1 MVTIAVRK
9 PIRAA
14 ARAASHPAWPA
25 PTTMTS
31 YLAAIAIIVPVSK
44 INALVIGGGGREH
57 AIAWKLAQSP
67 LIERVFAT
75 PGNPGIAQVATCIRP
90 AAATAAG
97 YLAAAEQVN
106 ATLTVVGPEAPLVA
120 GTVDL
125 FRAQAPHRKIIGPTA
140 AAAQLEGSKVF
151 SKAFMLR
158 AGIPTARAVTAAN
171 AEAAAAHLDEIGYPV
186 VLKADGLAAGKGV
199 VIAPDRAAALD
210 ALSKLPAGQIVVEE
224 FLTGEEVSFIV
235 VADHR
240 RSWPLEAT
248 QDHKAIFDGDRG
260 PNTGGMGAY
269 CDGRILTAAQT
280 AEIMRLVI
288 EPALEQMIAE
298 GTPYTGFLY
307 AGLMM
312 TPNAGVKV
320 LEFNARL
327 GDPETQTIMHRMES
341 DFAAT
346 LLHGAPIVWKRD
358 PSVCVVMAAHGYPGD
373 VRTGDAI
380 HGLEAVPGGVTVF
393 HAGTRLGPRRGT
405 VETAGGRVLGVTASG
420 ATLAAARES
429 AYAGVRAI
437 SFDGA
442 QYRRD
447 IGAKGLRRW

>member
-1 MVTIAVRK
+1 M
-9 PIRAA
+9 
-14 ARAASHPAWPA
+14 
-25 PTTMTS
+25 
-31 YLAAIAIIVPVSK
+31 
-44 INALVIGGGGREH
+44 IGGGGREH

-67 LIERVFAT
+67 LIEKVYAT
-75 PGNPGIAQVATCIRP
+75 PGNPGISQVATCVKP
-90 AAATAAG
+90 ASATPQG
-97 YLAAAEQVN
+97 YLAVAAELD
-106 ATLTVVGPEAPLVA
+106 AALTVVGPEAPLVA

-125 FRAQAPHRKIIGPTA
+125 FRAHHRLIIGPTA

-151 SKAFMLR
+151 SKAFMNR
-158 AGIPTARAVTAAN
+158 ARIPTARAVTAPD
-171 AEAAAAHLDEIGYPV
+171 AETAKQHLDQIGYPV

-199 VIAPDRAAALD
+199 IIAPDRASAIAAL
-210 ALSKLPAGQIVVEE
+210 ASLPPGQIVVEE

-235 VADHR
+235 VADGER
-240 RSWPLEAT
+240 VWPLEAT
-248 QDHKAIFDGDRG
+248 QDHKAIFDGDQG

-280 AEIMRLVI
+280 DEIMRLVI
-288 EPALEQMIAE
+288 RPSLARMIEE

-312 TPNAGVKV
+312 TAAGPKV

-327 GDPETQTIMHRMES
+327 GDPETQTLMHRMES

-346 LLHGAPIVWKRD
+346 LLDGAPIAWKHD
-358 PSVCVVMAAHGYPGD
+358 PSVCVVMAAHGYPGE

-380 HGLEAVPGGVTVF
+380 FGIDAAEQSGATVF
-393 HAGTRLGPRRGT
+393 QAGTRMGGRL
-405 VETAGGRVLGVTASG
+405 ETAGGRVLGVTASG
-420 ATLAAARES
+420 PTLQAAMDH
-429 AYAGVRAI
+429 AYASVGAI

-442 QYRRD
+442 QIRRD

>member
-1 MVTIAVRK
+1 
-9 PIRAA
+9 
-14 ARAASHPAWPA
+14 
-25 PTTMTS
+25 
-31 YLAAIAIIVPVSK
+31 VSK
-44 INALVIGGGGREH
+44 IRALVIGGGGREH

-67 LIERVFAT
+67 LIERVYAA
-75 PGNPGIAQVATCIRP
+75 PGNPGIAQVGECIKPPEATP
-90 AAATAAG
+90 AG
-97 YLAAAEQVN
+97 YLAVAEQID
-106 ATLTVVGPEAPLVA
+106 AALIVVGPEAPLVA

-125 FRAQAPHRKIIGPTA
+125 FRAKAPGRKIIGPTA
-140 AAAQLEGSKVF
+140 AAAQLEGSKAF

-158 AGIPTARAVTAAN
+158 AGIPTARAITAPD
-171 AEAAAAHLDEIGYPV
+171 AAAACAHLDEIGYPV

-199 VIAPDRAAALD
+199 IIAADRAEALD
-210 ALSKLPAGQIVVEE
+210 ALAKLPAGQIVVEE

-235 VADHR
+235 VADGD

-269 CDGRILTAAQT
+269 CDGRILTAAQS
-280 AEIMRLVI
+280 AEVMRLVI
-288 EPALEQMIAE
+288 EPALARMIAE

-312 TPNAGVKV
+312 TPGGGIKV

-327 GDPETQTIMHRMES
+327 GDPETQAILHRMES

-346 LLHGAPIVWKRD
+346 LLYGAPISWKRD

-380 HGLEAVPGGVTVF
+380 GGLDGVSGAIVF
-393 HAGTRLGPRRGT
+393 HAGTRLGPGGVA

-420 ATLAAARES
+420 PTLAAAIDN
-429 AYAGVRAI
+429 AYTGVHMI

-442 QYRRD
+442 QYRTD